1 MLNLIFFLAGGA
13 GAISVC
19 AATTLS
25 FWWLLPLWIGLYLGI
40 TLVFFLLFLLLLPF
54 ATRKPNPEKPSAFC
68 MGLLHFMTAWLMGFL
83 WVRVKKE
90 GFEKIPAGPVVF
102 VANHISNFD
111 PIVVMSAYA
120 GKLIFISKES
130 NFHIP
135 IAGALMKKAGYLSI
149 DRENSMRALR
159 TLKTA
164 AELVENEAVS
174 VGIYPEGTR
183 SKSGELQEFKDGAF
197 YLAKHAKVPVV
208 LLATSNTQNIRPTK
222 RILRPLTVKLRVLDV
237 WSPEKIEELPMPEL
251 SKQAHDCILAGLS
264 KL

>member
-1 MLNLIFFLAGGA
+1 MLNLIFFLVGGT
-13 GAISVC
+13 GALSLC

-25 FWWLLPLWIGLYLGI
+25 FWWLPLLWIGFYLGI
-40 TLVFFLLFLLLLPF
+40 TLAFFLLFVLSLPI
-54 ATRKPNPEKPSAFC
+54 ATRKPDPEKPDAFC
-68 MGLLHFMTAWLMGFL
+68 IKYLHFMTAWLMSFL

-90 GFEKIPAGPVVF
+90 GFEKIPSGPVVF

-135 IAGALMKKAGYLSI
+135 LAGALMKKAGYLSI
-149 DRENSMRALR
+149 DRENGMRALR
-159 TLKTA
+159 TLKSA
-164 AELVENEAVS
+164 ADLIGNEAVS

-183 SKSGELQEFKDGAF
+183 SKSGELQEFKEGAF
-197 YLAKHAKVPVV
+197 YLAKHANVPVV
-208 LLATSNTQNIRPTK
+208 LLATSNTQNIRPGK

-237 WSPEKIEELPMPEL
+237 WNTETIAETPLPEL
-251 SKQAHDCILAGLS
+251 SQKAHDRILAGLS
-264 KL
+264 EL